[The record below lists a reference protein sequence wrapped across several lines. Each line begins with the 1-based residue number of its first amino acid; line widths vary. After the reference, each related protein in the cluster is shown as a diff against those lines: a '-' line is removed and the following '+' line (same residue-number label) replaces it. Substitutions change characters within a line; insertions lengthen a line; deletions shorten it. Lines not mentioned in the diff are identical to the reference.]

1 MIIYTLK
8 RLIEQI
14 SSKRK
19 IQFLFLLVITV
30 FSALLEMLSI
40 YSIVPFIG
48 LVTNENYII
57 NTPYLEEFIE
67 LDSRSKAIMVYGLL
81 FGSLYILNA
90 ISRIFLIYC
99 TARLSYVVTAELSI
113 NMYEFKLL
121 DSYSNYIVEKSST
134 IISAITQKSVQVGS
148 VLGSIINCISGGI
161 IFLCIVSI
169 LILINPQVMIISILF
184 FVALYYL
191 ISLLS
196 KKEINK
202 SSKII
207 NLSQNN
213 VVKCLQDGIGA
224 IRNII
229 LDKSHNFY
237 IKLFKK
243 ENFNLARNSAFLQF
257 IQQSPRYILEA
268 LGIFLFVILLIY
280 WNETKSKEEF
290 LTIFPTLAALAV
302 GAQRILPLLNT
313 IYVNFI
319 SIRGSFH
326 RVEEVTNILSN
337 YSLSKKENIKIKKK
351 DISFKNLISFKDVSF
366 SYDKKSNILQDVSFE
381 IKKGS
386 KIGII
391 GKTGE
396 GKSTFLDLLMGLLE
410 PQKGAIYIDGSKLS
424 KETCD
429 SWHSKVSHV
438 PQKIFLSDDSFS
450 ENIAFGKEK
459 EKINKEK
466 VELVSKKSQIH
477 ELIIKSEGGYNKKV
491 GEQGIG
497 LSGGQIQRI
506 GLARALYK
514 EAELIILDEATNS
527 LDSYTE
533 KLIMEEI
540 NNLSKDLTVV
550 IVSHS
555 LDTLKN
561 CDVIFEVKNKKVIQ
575 IPK

>member
-1 MIIYTLK
+1 MIYSLR

-19 IQFLFLLVITV
+19 IQFLLLLLFTM
-30 FSALLEMLSI
+30 FAALLEMLSI
-40 YSIVPFIG
+40 YSIVPFIS
-48 LVTNENYII
+48 LVTNEDYVGNVPYIK
-57 NTPYLEEFIE
+57 EFIE
-67 LDSRSKAIMVYGLL
+67 INNRNKAVMVYGLL
-81 FGSLYILNA
+81 FGFLYILNA
-90 ISRIFLIYC
+90 IARIFLIYC
-99 TARLSYVVTAELSI
+99 TARLSKVATAELSI
-113 NMYEFKLL
+113 NMYEFKLY
-121 DSYSNYIVEKSST
+121 DSYSNYIVEKST
-134 IISAITQKSVQVGS
+134 NIISAITQKSYQVGN
-148 VLGSIINCISGGI
+148 VLGAIINLISGGI
-161 IFLCIVSI
+161 IFLCIITI
-169 LILINPQVMIISILF
+169 LIAINPQVMTISILF
-184 FVALYYL
+184 FTALYLL

-196 KKEINK
+196 KKKLSE
-202 SSKII
+202 SSKIV

-213 VVKCLQDGIGA
+213 VVKGLQNGIGG

-229 LDKSHNFY
+229 LDNTQKFY

-243 ENFNLARNSAFLQF
+243 ESFNLARKSAFIQF
-257 IQQSPRYILEA
+257 LGQSPRYIFEA
-268 LGIFLFVILLIY
+268 LGILLFVVLLIY

-290 LTIFPTLAALAV
+290 LIIFPTLAALAI

-313 IYVNFI
+313 IYVNFVTI
-319 SIRGSFH
+319 KGTFH
-326 RVEEVTNILSN
+326 QVEEVTNILSN

-351 DISFKNLISFKDVSF
+351 DISFKNLISFKDISF
-366 SYDKKSNILQDVSFE
+366 SYDKKSNVLQDVSFE

-396 GKSTFLDLLMGLLE
+396 GKSTFLDLLTGLLE
-410 PQKGAIYIDGSKLS
+410 PQKGAIYIDSSKLS

-429 SWHSKVSHV
+429 SWQSKVSHV
-438 PQKIFLSDDSFS
+438 PQRIFLSDDSFL

-459 EKINKEK
+459 EKINKKK

-491 GEQGIG
+491 GEQGIS

-555 LDTLKN
+555 LDTLKD

-575 IPK
+575 IPR

>member
-1 MIIYTLK
+1 MIYSLR

-14 SSKRK
+14 SKKRK
-19 IQFLFLLVITV
+19 IQFLLLLLFTM
-30 FSALLEMLSI
+30 FAALLEMLSI
-40 YSIVPFIG
+40 YSIVPFIS
-48 LVTNENYII
+48 LVTNEDYMGNVPYI
-57 NTPYLEEFIE
+57 NEFIE
-67 LDSRSKAIMVYGLL
+67 INDKNKAVMVYGLL
-81 FGSLYILNA
+81 FGFLYISNA

-99 TARLSYVVTAELSI
+99 TARLSKVVTAELSI
-113 NMYEFKLL
+113 NMYEFKLY
-121 DSYSNYIVEKSST
+121 DSYSNYIVENSSN
-134 IISAITQKSVQVGS
+134 IISAITQKSYQVGN
-148 VLGSIINCISGGI
+148 VLGAIINLISGGI
-161 IFLCIVSI
+161 IFLCIIGI
-169 LILINPQVMIISILF
+169 LIAINPQVMTISILF
-184 FVALYYL
+184 FTVLYLL

-196 KKEINK
+196 KKKLSE
-202 SSKII
+202 SSKIV
-207 NLSQNN
+207 NSSQNN
-213 VVKCLQDGIGA
+213 VVKGLQNGIGG

-229 LDKSHNFY
+229 LDNTQKFY

-243 ENFNLARNSAFLQF
+243 ESFNLARKSAFIQF
-257 IQQSPRYILEA
+257 IGQSPRYIFEA
-268 LGIFLFVILLIY
+268 LGILLFVVLLIY

-290 LTIFPTLAALAV
+290 LIIFPTLAALAI

-313 IYVNFI
+313 IYQNFVTI
-319 SIRGSFH
+319 KGTFH
-326 RVEEVTNILSN
+326 QVEEVTNILSN
-337 YSLSKKENIKIKKK
+337 YSFSKKENIKIKKK
-351 DISFKNLISFKDVSF
+351 DISFNNLISFKDVSF
-366 SYDKKSNILQDVSFE
+366 SYDKTSNILQDVSFE

-410 PQKGAIYIDGSKLS
+410 PQKGTIYIDGSKLS
-424 KETCD
+424 KETCS
-429 SWHSKVSHV
+429 SWQSKVSHV
-438 PQKIFLSDDSFS
+438 PQRIFLSDDSFL

-459 EKINKEK
+459 EEINKEK

-477 ELIIKSEGGYNKKV
+477 ELIIKSEGGYSKNV
-491 GEQGIG
+491 GEQGIS

-527 LDSYTE
+527 LDNHTE

-540 NNLSKDLTVV
+540 NNLSEDLTVV

-555 LDTLKN
+555 METLKN

>member
-1 MIIYTLK
+1 
-8 RLIEQI
+8 
-14 SSKRK
+14 
-19 IQFLFLLVITV
+19 
-30 FSALLEMLSI
+30 
-40 YSIVPFIG
+40 
-48 LVTNENYII
+48 
-57 NTPYLEEFIE
+57 
-67 LDSRSKAIMVYGLL
+67 MVYGLL
-81 FGSLYILNA
+81 FGFLYILNA

-99 TARLSYVVTAELSI
+99 TARLSKVATAELSI
-113 NMYEFKLL
+113 NMYEFKLY
-121 DSYSNYIVEKSST
+121 DSYSNYIIENSSN
-134 IISAITQKSVQVGS
+134 IISAITQKSYQVGN
-148 VLGSIINCISGGI
+148 VLGAIINLISSGI
-161 IFLCIVSI
+161 IFLCIIAI
-169 LILINPQVMIISILF
+169 LIAINPQVMTVSILF
-184 FVALYYL
+184 FTTLYLL

-196 KKEINK
+196 KKKLSE
-202 SSKII
+202 SSKIV

-213 VVKCLQDGIGA
+213 VVKGLQNGIGG

-229 LDKSHNFY
+229 LDNTQKFY

-243 ENFNLARNSAFLQF
+243 ESFNLARKSAFIQF
-257 IQQSPRYILEA
+257 IGQSPRYIFEA
-268 LGIFLFVILLIY
+268 LGIFLFVVLLIY

-290 LTIFPTLAALAV
+290 LIIFPTLAALAI
-302 GAQRILPLLNT
+302 GAQRILPILNT
-313 IYVNFI
+313 IYQNFVTI
-319 SIRGSFH
+319 KGTFH
-326 RVEEVTNILSN
+326 QVEEVTNILSN
-337 YSLSKKENIKIKKK
+337 YSFSKKENIKIKKK
-351 DISFKNLISFKDVSF
+351 DISFRNLISFKDVSF
-366 SYDKKSNILQDVSFE
+366 SYDKTSNILQNVSFE

-410 PQKGAIYIDGSKLS
+410 PQKGAIYIDSSKLS
-424 KETCD
+424 KETCN
-429 SWHSKVSHV
+429 SWQSKVSHV
-438 PQKIFLSDDSFS
+438 PQRIFLSDDSFL

-459 EKINKEK
+459 EEINKEK

-477 ELIIKSEGGYNKKV
+477 ELIIKSKGGYSKNV
-491 GEQGIG
+491 GEQGIS

-527 LDSYTE
+527 LDNYTE

-540 NNLSKDLTVV
+540 NNLSEDLTVV

-555 LDTLKN
+555 METLKN

>member
-1 MIIYTLK
+1 MIYSLR

-19 IQFLFLLVITV
+19 IQFLLLLLFTM
-30 FSALLEMLSI
+30 FAALLEMLSI
-40 YSIVPFIG
+40 YSIVPFIS
-48 LVTNENYII
+48 LVTNEDYVGNVPYIK
-57 NTPYLEEFIE
+57 EFIE
-67 LDSRSKAIMVYGLL
+67 INDKNKAVMIYGLL
-81 FGSLYILNA
+81 FGFLYILNA
-90 ISRIFLIYC
+90 IARIFLIYC
-99 TARLSYVVTAELSI
+99 TARLSKVATAELSI
-113 NMYEFKLL
+113 NMYEFKLY
-121 DSYSNYIVEKSST
+121 DSYSNYIVEKST
-134 IISAITQKSVQVGS
+134 NIISAITQKSYQVGN
-148 VLGSIINCISGGI
+148 VLGAIINLISGGI
-161 IFLCIVSI
+161 IFLCIITI
-169 LILINPQVMIISILF
+169 LIAINPQVMTISILF
-184 FVALYYL
+184 FTALYLL

-196 KKEINK
+196 KKKLSESSEIV
-202 SSKII
+202 

-213 VVKCLQDGIGA
+213 VVKGLQNGIGG

-229 LDKSHNFY
+229 LDNTQKFY

-243 ENFNLARNSAFLQF
+243 ESFNLARKSAFIQF
-257 IQQSPRYILEA
+257 IGQSPRYIFEA
-268 LGIFLFVILLIY
+268 LGILLFVVLLIY

-290 LTIFPTLAALAV
+290 LIIFPTLAALAI

-313 IYVNFI
+313 IYINFVTI
-319 SIRGSFH
+319 KGTFH
-326 RVEEVTNILSN
+326 QVEEVTNILSN

-366 SYDKKSNILQDVSFE
+366 SYDKTGNVLQDVSFE

-410 PQKGAIYIDGSKLS
+410 PQKGGIYIDDSKLS

-438 PQKIFLSDDSFS
+438 PQKIFLSDDSFL
-450 ENIAFGKEK
+450 ENIAFGEEK
-459 EKINKEK
+459 DKINKKK

-477 ELIIKSEGGYNKKV
+477 EFIIKSEDGYNKKV

-550 IVSHS
+550 VVSHS
-555 LDTLKN
+555 LGTLKN
-561 CDVIFEVKNKKVIQ
+561 CDIIFEVKDKKVIQ
-575 IPK
+575 IPKY

>member
-8 RLIEQI
+8 KLIEQI

-19 IQFLFLLVITV
+19 IQFLFLLAFTV
-30 FSALLEMLSI
+30 FSALLEMVSI

-48 LVTNENYII
+48 LVTNEAYLVNI
-57 NTPYLEEFIE
+57 PYFTEFLEI
-67 LDSRSKAIMVYGLL
+67 DDRNKAVMIYGLI
-81 FGSLYILNA
+81 FGFLYIFNS

-99 TARLSYVVTAELSI
+99 TARLSKVATAELSI
-113 NMYEFKLL
+113 SMYEFKLF
-121 DSYSNYIVEKSST
+121 DSYSNYIIEKST
-134 IISAITQKSVQVGS
+134 NLISAITQKSTQVGN
-148 VLGSIINCISGGI
+148 VLGAIINLISGGI
-161 IFLCIVSI
+161 IFLCIMII
-169 LILINPQVMIISILF
+169 LIAINPQVMTVSIF
-184 FVALYYL
+184 FFAVLYYL
-191 ISLLS
+191 ISVLS
-196 KKEINK
+196 KKKINE
-202 SSKII
+202 SSKIV

-213 VVKCLQDGIGA
+213 VVKGLQDGIGA

-243 ENFNLARNSAFLQF
+243 ENFNLARQSAFLQF
-257 IQQSPRYILEA
+257 IQQSPRYIFEA
-268 LGIFLFVILLIY
+268 LGIFLFVILLVY

-290 LTIFPTLAALAV
+290 LVIFPTLAALAI
-302 GAQRILPLLNT
+302 GAQRILPLLNNIYANLVT
-313 IYVNFI
+313 IK
-319 SIRGSFH
+319 GSFH
-326 RVEEVTNILSN
+326 QVEQVTNILSN

-351 DISFKNLISFKDVSF
+351 DINFKNLISFKDVSF

-410 PQKGAIYIDGSKLS
+410 PQKGAIYIDSSKLS

-429 SWHSKVSHV
+429 SWQSKVSHV
-438 PQKIFLSDDSFS
+438 PQRIFLSDDSFLG
-450 ENIAFGKEK
+450 NIAFGIEK

-477 ELIIKSEGGYNKKV
+477 ELIIKSEGEYNKNV

-555 LDTLKN
+555 MDTLKN

>member
-1 MIIYTLK
+1 MIYSLR

-19 IQFLFLLVITV
+19 IQFLLLLLFTM
-30 FSALLEMLSI
+30 FAALLEMLSI
-40 YSIVPFIG
+40 YSIVPFIS
-48 LVTNENYII
+48 LVTNEDYVGNVPYIK
-57 NTPYLEEFIE
+57 EFIE
-67 LDSRSKAIMVYGLL
+67 INDKNKAVMIYGLL
-81 FGSLYILNA
+81 FGFLYILNA
-90 ISRIFLIYC
+90 IARIFLIYC
-99 TARLSYVVTAELSI
+99 TARLSKVATAELSI
-113 NMYEFKLL
+113 NMYEFKLY
-121 DSYSNYIVEKSST
+121 DSYSNYIVEKST
-134 IISAITQKSVQVGS
+134 NIISAITQKSYQVGN
-148 VLGSIINCISGGI
+148 VLGAIINLISGGI
-161 IFLCIVSI
+161 IFLCIITI
-169 LILINPQVMIISILF
+169 LIAINPQVMTISILF
-184 FVALYYL
+184 FTALYLL

-196 KKEINK
+196 KKKLSE
-202 SSKII
+202 SSKIV

-213 VVKCLQDGIGA
+213 VVKGLQNGIGG

-229 LDKSHNFY
+229 LDNTQKFY

-243 ENFNLARNSAFLQF
+243 ESFNLARKSAFIQF
-257 IQQSPRYILEA
+257 IGQSPRYIFEA
-268 LGIFLFVILLIY
+268 LGILLFVVLLIY

-290 LTIFPTLAALAV
+290 LIIFPTLAALAI

-313 IYVNFI
+313 IYTNFVTI
-319 SIRGSFH
+319 KGTFH
-326 RVEEVTNILSN
+326 QVEEVTNILSN

-366 SYDKKSNILQDVSFE
+366 SYDKTGNVLQDVSFE

-396 GKSTFLDLLMGLLE
+396 GKSTFLDLLTGLLE
-410 PQKGAIYIDGSKLS
+410 PQKGTIYIDSSKLS

-429 SWHSKVSHV
+429 SWQSKVSHV
-438 PQKIFLSDDSFS
+438 PQRIFLSDDSFL

-491 GEQGIG
+491 GEQGIS

-527 LDSYTE
+527 LDGYTE

-575 IPK
+575 IPR